1 MLIDTHSH
9 LYGEEFSEDIED
21 VVTRARDAGVS
32 KIFLPNINADS
43 IEPMLTLASQY
54 PGYLY
59 PMMGLHPEDIG
70 DDWHDVLDS
79 MESLL
84 SAPNNPYIAVGEVG
98 LDYYW
103 DRSRYEE
110 QQEVFARQVAWAMD
124 YDLPLMI
131 HTRDAHRELVDV
143 LNEQIKN
150 CKSSSRKLTGVFH
163 CFAGNV
169 DEAEEL
175 LGFDGFMLGI
185 GGVATFK
192 KSALPEVLR
201 SVVPLDRIV
210 LETDSPYLAPVPYR
224 GRRNESAYVA
234 ATAKRIAEIYDVS
247 EAVVHEITS
256 QNALLTFIK
265 AR

>member
-1 MLIDTHSH
+1 
-9 LYGEEFSEDIED
+9 
-21 VVTRARDAGVS
+21 
-32 KIFLPNINADS
+32 
-43 IEPMLTLASQY
+43 
-54 PGYLY
+54 
-59 PMMGLHPEDIG
+59 
-70 DDWHDVLDS
+70 
-79 MESLL
+79 
-84 SAPNNPYIAVGEVG
+84 
-98 LDYYW
+98 
-103 DRSRYEE
+103 
-110 QQEVFARQVAWAMD
+110 
-124 YDLPLMI
+124 
-131 HTRDAHRELVDV
+131 
-143 LNEQIKN
+143 
-150 CKSSSRKLTGVFH
+150 
-163 CFAGNV
+163 
-169 DEAEEL
+169 
-175 LGFDGFMLGI
+175 MLGI